1 MGKGR
6 PNRREKM
13 MEEVAINSKWL
24 PQVQPTWRKNC
35 LWDAFYFRARRFC
48 TVIPYVLQNLAKAEA
63 LTFDSVAKYHY
74 KWRATGSLS
83 KDKCFADLDW
93 GDVRLRDLTVQNRF
107 AFSRSRQSNKAPPYP
122 ASILFFTLPSQAPCF
137 PDTLRK
143 TSSISRASSWLPTS
157 SSGTSKLPVG
167 STRPSLGILSTSI

>member
-1 MGKGR
+1 
-6 PNRREKM
+6 

-24 PQVQPTWRKNC
+24 PQVQSTWRKNC
-35 LWDAFYFRARRFC
+35 HCDAFYFRARRFC

-93 GDVRLRDLTVQNRF
+93 GDLRLRDLTVQNRF
-107 AFSRSRQSNKAPPYP
+107 AFSRWRQSNKAPPYP
-122 ASILFFTLPSQAPCF
+122 APILFFYPPQ
-137 PDTLRK
+137 
-143 TSSISRASSWLPTS
+143 
-157 SSGTSKLPVG
+157 SGTMLPRHASKDLLNQPGFFMASNFFLWYKQTARWIYKAIVG
-167 STRPSLGILSTSI
+167 NTFNLHLNAINYRGRR

>member
-1 MGKGR
+1 VGVDSSWNEAKSRTPAVSRWWSEREIFKLCRMGKGR

-24 PQVQPTWRKNC
+24 PQVQSTWRKNC
-35 LWDAFYFRARRFC
+35 HCDAFYFRARRFC

-93 GDVRLRDLTVQNRF
+93 GDLRLRDLTVQNRF
-107 AFSRSRQSNKAPPYP
+107 AFSR
-122 ASILFFTLPSQAPCF
+122 
-137 PDTLRK
+137 
-143 TSSISRASSWLPTS
+143 
-157 SSGTSKLPVG
+157 
-167 STRPSLGILSTSI
+167 